1 MQRKLTLSL
10 TLGALA
16 LAACSEDLAP
26 ITKTWTEMLSGLTAQ
41 LGDVA
46 KTVAELKA
54 KAAGVATPGAD
65 DKEGSDLKGKLDA
78 AVAGLEKGLSDAQ
91 GLLTKGTT
99 DVNESVLKG
108 KIAGVQTAMDKVK
121 ADVTGAL
128 DKLKPQVGTVNE
140 LMGSLEKHA
149 AAMAEKAKAAAAGA
163 GAGGDAP
170 PTVDATKGG
179 EADYS
184 SLDFKEGTDA
194 LALDKPAT
202 KANLDALIGLM
213 NSCADI
219 TVEVEGHTSK
229 VGDAKKNKDL
239 SAKRAQ
245 AVTRHLINVGK
256 VSPSK
261 IKKTYGYG
269 SEKPAM
275 EEPDVGSDAEKAM
288 EAAKLA
294 SIRDRNERIH
304 LRILKPCPAGK

>member
-1 MQRKLTLSL
+1 MHKKLTLSL

-16 LAACSEDLAP
+16 LAACTEDLGP
-26 ITKTWTEMLSGLTAQ
+26 ITKTWTELLQSLTSQ
-41 LGDVA
+41 MGDVA

-54 KAAGVATPGAD
+54 KAAGVAVPAAD
-65 DKEGSDLKGKLDA
+65 DKDGTDLKGKLDA
-78 AVAGLEKGLSDAQ
+78 AVAGLEKGLTDAQ
-91 GLLTKGTT
+91 GLLTSGTT
-99 DVNESVLKG
+99 SVNEAVLKG

-163 GAGGDAP
+163 TAEAP
-170 PTVDATKGG
+170 PTIDATKAG
-179 EADYS
+179 ETDYS
-184 SLDFKEGTDA
+184 SLDFKEGTDT

-202 KANLDALIGLM
+202 KANLDAMIALM

-275 EEPDVGSDAEKAM
+275 DEPDVGSDAEKAM
-288 EAAKLA
+288 EPAKLA
-294 SIRDRNERIH
+294 AVRDRNERIH

>member
-1 MQRKLTLSL
+1 MHKKLTLTL

-16 LAACSEDLAP
+16 LAACTEDLGP
-26 ITKTWTEMLSGLTAQ
+26 ITKTWTELVGSLTSQIGDLSKVL
-41 LGDVA
+41 
-46 KTVAELKA
+46 AELKG
-54 KAAGVATPGAD
+54 KAAGLAAPGAD
-65 DKEGSDLKGKLDA
+65 DKEGSDLKAKLDGA
-78 AVAGLEKGLSDAQ
+78 LAGFEKGLTDAQ
-91 GLLTKGTT
+91 GLVTSGTSS
-99 DVNESVLKG
+99 VNEAITKG

-121 ADVTGAL
+121 TDVTGAL
-128 DKLKPQVGTVNE
+128 DKLKTQPGVISG
-140 LMGSLEKHA
+140 LIGDLEKHA
-149 AAMAEKAKAAAAGA
+149 AAMAEKAKAAANAASGE
-163 GAGGDAP
+163 AP

-184 SLDFKEGTDA
+184 SLDFKDGTDQ
-194 LALDKPAT
+194 LALEKPAT
-202 KANLDALIGLM
+202 KANLDAMIALM

-275 EEPDVGSDAEKAM
+275 DEPAPGSPEEKAM
-288 EAAKLA
+288 DAAKLA
-294 SIRDRNERIH
+294 AVRDRNERIH

>member
-1 MQRKLTLSL
+1 MYKKLTLTL

-16 LAACSEDLAP
+16 LAACTEDLGP
-26 ITKTWTEMLSGLTAQ
+26 ITKTWTELASSLTTQ
-41 LGDVA
+41 FGDLT
-46 KTVAELKA
+46 KTLAELKG
-54 KAAGVATPGAD
+54 KAAGLAAPAAD

-78 AVAGLEKGLSDAQ
+78 SLAGLEKGLTDAQ
-91 GLLTKGTT
+91 GLFTNGTSA
-99 DVNESVLKG
+99 VNEAITKG

-128 DKLKPQVGTVNE
+128 DGLKPQVGTIQG
-140 LMGSLEKHA
+140 LLGDLEKHA
-149 AAMAEKAKAAAAGA
+149 AAMADKAKAAANAA
-163 GAGGDAP
+163 AGDAP
-170 PTVDATKGG
+170 PTVDATQAG
-179 EADYS
+179 EADYGA
-184 SLDFKEGTDA
+184 LDFKEGTDQ

-202 KANLDALIGLM
+202 KASLDAMIALM

-229 VGDAKKNKDL
+229 VGDAKKNKEL

-275 EEPDVGSDAEKAM
+275 EEPDPGSDAEKAM
-288 EAAKLA
+288 DAAKLA
-294 SIRDRNERIH
+294 QVRDRNERIH